1 MEPSRSSPSL
11 TKNSHNHSR
20 RLISSSSSRTKVEL
34 HQVDVL
40 LQKEIGR
47 LERQQSAAVS
57 NIANHQQAMK
67 MSWRKL
73 EQKRSLESPLLS
85 SSSEKITLSPSPR
98 RGIFY
103 SNTKLHTGE
112 NVWKSEPAPLSST
125 TSSSPVSQA
134 VKGIL
139 GVCTHAL
146 YTYLFNTID
155 NCYLG
160 FSWLLI

>member
-11 TKNSHNHSR
+11 TKTSSFFDSHNHSR
-20 RLISSSSSRTKVEL
+20 RLVSSSSSRTKVEL

-47 LERQQSAAVS
+47 LERQQNAAVS

-73 EQKRSLESPLLS
+73 EQKHSLESPLLS
-85 SSSEKITLSPSPR
+85 SSREKIASSPSPR

-103 SNTKLHTGE
+103 SNTKLHVGD
-112 NVWKSEPAPLSST
+112 NVWKSEPFPLYST

-139 GVCTHAL
+139 DGNVSCICIHV
-146 YTYLFNTID
+146 
-155 NCYLG
+155 
-160 FSWLLI
+160 LLL